1 MSLATTSS
9 PLVPSHL
16 LAGTCPVTTDLIM
29 RVNVRTTN
37 NHRRLAIH
45 RPQVGH
51 PLPQHCTWYHNSDT
65 NHPAAP
71 AATSVEHFFLLL
83 IPSTTFAL
91 FLSLSLSRRNSH
103 SASPSRLFSPL
114 STKARAFFSIARR
127 FQTFLL
133 LNQPRNESRLPTQLA
148 ALSSRF
154 L

>member
-51 PLPQHCTWYHNSDT
+51 PLPQHCTWCHNSDT

-91 FLSLSLSRRNSH
+91 FLSLSPFLDVTHIQRH
-103 SASPSRLFSPL
+103 QVGFSPPSPL
-114 STKARAFFSIARR
+114 RHAPSFLLREDFRPFFS
-127 FQTFLL
+127 
-133 LNQPRNESRLPTQLA
+133 
-148 ALSSRF
+148 
-154 L
+154 